1 MIFIIL
7 KKSLPSN
14 GANIIPERKRSKPYA
29 YETSILL
36 PNKRKIIN
44 YRFEMPKLNY
54 IAICATIFMSK
65 IIYSIIQIFLMLL
78 LIFFR
83 NHVIFFMPKKTLS
96 YQNLNKKIPLVLM
109 FQFVGN
115 KFNFSK

>member
-44 YRFEMPKLNY
+44 YRFEMPKLNKVDVQNNILHTLREASY
-54 IAICATIFMSK
+54 MVKKAIF
-65 IIYSIIQIFLMLL
+65 
-78 LIFFR
+78 
-83 NHVIFFMPKKTLS
+83 
-96 YQNLNKKIPLVLM
+96 
-109 FQFVGN
+109 
-115 KFNFSK
+115 